1 VIVRL
6 PLTRLIQNTTI
17 TLAENPYFHQPCF
30 RDSFFFHRLRVVGS
44 CNGLLCLY
52 GYVVGSSNCYEEIF
66 LYLWNPATKAL
77 SNKIVFLQDE
87 LHLRKF
93 ERQTHCWTFWFGYD
107 NSTDN
112 YKIVAFC
119 LMINE
124 VRVLNLGDNV
134 WRYIQSFPVVPLDNY
149 SSFPFCHQGINNSG
163 VYVSGTIN
171 WLAIPNVSMLW
182 PLDIRPFEPIDINR
196 FVIISLDLST
206 ETYRQFLPPLGD
218 EVVSVTVEPTLTVL
232 MDSLCFSHDFHVTHF
247 IIWQMKEFGFEES
260 WTRFLKISYTSFGNF
275 RTSWFPLTLFPLC
288 LSDNG
293 DTLIVVCEQHHSAIL
308 YNLKY
313 DRGENI
319 RISNL
324 IQWFCA
330 QNYIE
335 SLVPTS

>member
-6 PLTRLIQNTTI
+6 PLTRLIQNTAI

-93 ERQTHCWTFWFGYD
+93 ERTFWFGYD

-134 WRYIQSFPVVPLDNY
+134 WRYIQ
-149 SSFPFCHQGINNSG
+149 
-163 VYVSGTIN
+163 
-171 WLAIPNVSMLW
+171 
-182 PLDIRPFEPIDINR
+182 
-196 FVIISLDLST
+196 
-206 ETYRQFLPPLGD
+206 
-218 EVVSVTVEPTLTVL
+218 
-232 MDSLCFSHDFHVTHF
+232 
-247 IIWQMKEFGFEES
+247 
-260 WTRFLKISYTSFGNF
+260 
-275 RTSWFPLTLFPLC
+275 SWFPLTLFPLC